1 MARDRMLNKQ
11 KEPTWE
17 EIAAFIGDE
26 GLQELERFEE
36 IMSQEFDLKK
46 ELKFPFGNNYGWGYK
61 YSNKSKHLCYLFFEA
76 GGVNGM
82 IQIGDALFVDAIQD
96 ELSDYG
102 KQLWENRYPCGK
114 KGGGW
119 VHYPVENVEQ
129 VEEVCAFVRAKLRK
143 K

>member
-26 GLQELERFEE
+26 GVQELEHFEE
-36 IMSQEFDLKK
+36 IMSQEFGLKK

-61 YSNKSKHLCYLFFEA
+61 YNNKSKHLCYLFFEA

-82 IQIGDALFVDAIQD
+82 IQIGDALFVEAIQD

-119 VHYPVENVEQ
+119 VHYAVENVEQ
-129 VEEVCAFVRAKLRK
+129 VEEVCAFVRAKLGK